1 MFTVWGIECTE
12 RGKALRTM
20 STQEVFI
27 QQFASLFSYYNE
39 ALSSGTEKASKP
51 HNPAATDE
59 QHRLFAAARL
69 AIQDLESRPRP
80 ADDSRRYFAKPGEAE
95 WGC

>member
-1 MFTVWGIECTE
+1 
-12 RGKALRTM
+12 M

-27 QQFASLFSYYNE
+27 QQFARLFHYYNDALTAERHE
-39 ALSSGTEKASKP
+39 AHVSDAS
-51 HNPAATDE
+51 DE

-69 AIQDLESRPRP
+69 AIEDLQSRPRE
-80 ADDSRRYFAKPGEAE
+80 DGHRRYFAKPGEAE